1 MRQALEE
8 VIGRDIRVES
18 RGGSLEIDVL
28 DIFSSLTFM
37 LLLTLSRMARMV
49 MILSSKKW
57 KGHQGGDCEHCIII
71 KCCEWY

>member
-1 MRQALEE
+1 M
-8 VIGRDIRVES
+8 IGKDIRVE
-18 RGGSLEIDVL
+18 RQEGSLEIDVL

-49 MILSSKKW
+49 MILSNKKW
-57 KGHQGGDCEHCIII
+57 KGHQGADCEHCIII